1 MSSLAL
7 ALGLSAAAP
16 EPALSLSWEA
26 PAECPSAAE
35 IEARIAAAA
44 PSIAHAVVV
53 EARIDRVGDA
63 WRLVLDRRSDVGREH
78 DEMTAARCAVL
89 ADVVVVLTSIALDPT
104 AAPRPSPTRPAVRVG
119 VAALALGDF
128 GTLPR
133 MTPGGSLGVRA
144 FARWWSVGV
153 RASLLRAVRLDD
165 PQDPTLGADVAPWS
179 VAAIGCATPFV
190 RDVSFPL
197 CVGPEAG
204 GMRAQTRGASGSAT
218 AAWVAVDVGAHLVWS
233 IAPRRL
239 RDSLALVAGVEAVIG
254 VRRPGFHLEGHG
266 PLVRAGS
273 IGVRPSLGLEVRFGP
288 ATRPGKPSRSQAK
301 SRLAGF
307 RPPPRTEA
315 GDAGHERFVEVR
327 R

>member
-16 EPALSLSWEA
+16 EPALSLTWEA
-26 PAECPSAAE
+26 PPECPTAAE
-35 IEARIAAAA
+35 IEARVAAVV
-44 PSIAHAVVV
+44 PRIAHAAVVD
-53 EARIDRVGDA
+53 ARIDRVGDA
-63 WRLVLDRRSDVGREH
+63 WRLVLDRHSDVGREH
-78 DEMTAARCAVL
+78 DEMTAARCDVL

-104 AAPRPSPTRPAVRVG
+104 ATPRPAPRRSPVRVG

-153 RASLLRAVRLDD
+153 RASLLRAVRVDD

-179 VAAIGCATPFV
+179 IAVIGCATPFV
-190 RDVSFPL
+190 GDVSFPL
-197 CVGPEAG
+197 CVGPETG
-204 GMRAQTRGASGSAT
+204 GMRAQTRGATGSAM
-218 AAWVAVDVGAHLVWS
+218 AAWVAVDVGAHVVWS

-239 RDSLALVAGVEAVIG
+239 RDSLALVAGVEAVVG

-266 PLVRAGS
+266 PLVRAGT
-273 IGVRPSLGLEVRFGP
+273 IGVRPSLGLEVRFG
-288 ATRPGKPSRSQAK
+288 ATPGARKPRRSHAK
-301 SRLAGF
+301 SRPSGI
-307 RPPPRTEA
+307 RPAPTQKA
-315 GDAGHERFVEVR
+315 GDAGHEPFVEVR